1 MTTTRDCNAGLC
13 AHGPDAVH
21 VAQPCAGC
29 GRAVGMDAVT
39 RDGAGRWVHVGC
51 ASRGTSPRHSA
62 TQ

>member
-1 MTTTRDCNAGLC
+1 MSRDCNLGLC
-13 AHGPDAVH
+13 AHGPEAVH

-51 ASRGTSPRHSA
+51 LVLPALLAPRA
-62 TQ
+62 